1 MSCELP
7 GEVLFQS
14 TRPSRGATWLWTITA
29 GRWLRFQSTRPSRGA
44 TRRWTMPGKITR
56 NFNPRAPRGARL
68 RSGDSFGRSGVFQS
82 TRPSRG
88 ATVFHQKNYQQQGIS
103 IHAPLA
109 GRDPT
114 ATSPPSFST
123 YFNPR
128 APRGARPNSNI
139 AAIIFNLFQSTRP
152 SRGATITA
160 TGVLGLSNNFNP
172 RAPRG
177 ARRIWLPLTVIL
189 PEFQSTRPS
198 RGATQYFK
206 TETQPEPISIHAP
219 RAGRDAVS
227 ETVIRQPKNF
237 NPRAPCGARPAL
249 PNRYPRDMSI
259 SIHAPLAGRDV
270 WYRSNT

>member
-1 MSCELP
+1 MERGISIHAPLAGRDRILQKNLPATRHFNPRAPRGARPKPLGASAFVSIFQSTRPSRGATWTMSCELP

-29 GRWLRFQSTRPSRGA
+29 GRWLR
-44 TRRWTMPGKITR
+44 
-56 NFNPRAPRGARL
+56 
-68 RSGDSFGRSGVFQS
+68 
-82 TRPSRG
+82 
-88 ATVFHQKNYQQQGIS
+88 
-103 IHAPLA
+103 
-109 GRDPT
+109 
-114 ATSPPSFST
+114 
-123 YFNPR
+123 
-128 APRGARPNSNI
+128 
-139 AAIIFNLFQSTRP
+139 FQSTRP

-219 RAGRDAVS
+219 
-227 ETVIRQPKNF
+227 
-237 NPRAPCGARPAL
+237 
-249 PNRYPRDMSI
+249 
-259 SIHAPLAGRDV
+259 LAGRDV
-270 WYRSNT
+270 WYRSNTKQEVISIHAPLAGRDCKHSKKVIDLPYFNPRAPRGARRPLDGGYGTYSRISIHAPLAGRDPDTRGLGR